1 MGKKLEQAARVSAAP
16 PATIDAAEA
25 ALGSG
30 DFQAALDA
38 VRSLGSPR
46 DRCLRVEVSAL
57 LELGELTAAET
68 RANELVELVKLGGN
82 DPLELADALLHLGRA
97 RYKASAFPDAA
108 ALFSEALEHCDRS
121 PEPSDALRA
130 DVLGWRARAYRRMRL
145 WAAGQTDI
153 DLAMGLAREVAD
165 DRLTANLAFQ
175 ASLLAERT
183 GQTLMASVFAEQAK
197 ELYEALGDQR
207 SLARILNN
215 LGGLNWLLGRQELA
229 FEHLREAFDI
239 ATDVGS
245 TTDAA
250 QAISS
255 LAQVLLGDG
264 QPGPAETAARHA
276 LELLAG
282 RDDYLEEQ
290 ANASLVLGRALL
302 EQGRHDDAL
311 ASLASAEEGFTKVSA
326 SSAIAATL
334 VVRGDVRR
342 RQGALEEA
350 ADLYRRAA
358 DLTHDYRF

>member
-1 MGKKLEQAARVSAAP
+1 MSKKLEQAARVSAAE

-25 ALGSG
+25 ALGAG
-30 DFQAALDA
+30 DFQVALDA

-57 LELGELTAAET
+57 LELGELTSAET
-68 RANELVELVKLGGN
+68 RANELVDLVKSGG
-82 DPLELADALLHLGRA
+82 DQLELADALLHLGRA
-97 RYKASAFPDAA
+97 RYKASAFPDSA

-121 PEPSDALRA
+121 AEPSDAVRA

-145 WAAGQTDI
+145 WAAAQTDI
-153 DLAMGLAREVAD
+153 DLAMALSHEVAD

-239 ATDVGS
+239 ATDADS
-245 TTDAA
+245 PTDAA

-255 LAQVLLGDG
+255 LAQVLLGDS
-264 QPGPAETAARHA
+264 QPEPAETAARHA

-302 EQGRHDDAL
+302 EQERFDDAL

-342 RQGALEEA
+342 GQGALDEA